1 MTMVAGADH
10 QLETRNSSFFARA
23 PVPLVAKHLLL
34 RADQND
40 ETWNQLMVVFLM

>member
-1 MTMVAGADH
+1 MVARADYH
-10 QLETRNSSFFARA
+10 LETRKTSFFARA

-40 ETWNQLMVVFLM
+40 ETRNQLMVVFLM